1 MGDCGWQC
9 VRRYGK
15 IPRVHVYW
23 HCEYVNSNTTIF
35 TCISYSYTNCTFY
48 QWTVGWTIRRS
59 DRVAI
64 IKFIYYIVKL
74 CRTNLSIR
82 RHRSETKLDSLDLFM
97 WLFNYERWNIITGH
111 YYWSLLLIN
120 SSGTLSTIDENNY
133 FLSIFPNA
141 VNMCWYIFNC
151 YKFIF
156 NRVGWVFS

>member
-1 MGDCGWQC
+1 MGDCDWQC

-64 IKFIYYIVKL
+64 ISYAGLIYRLGVIAAKQS
-74 CRTNLSIR
+74 SIR
-82 RHRSETKLDSLDLFM
+82 WIYSCGFSIMNDEILLLV
-97 WLFNYERWNIITGH
+97 IITGH
-111 YYWSLLLIN
+111 YYWSIHRVHFQH
-120 SSGTLSTIDENNY
+120 STIDENNY